1 MEPRLKN
8 LIILGA
14 ASGHDINRFLR
25 KTPNSETWT
34 IYGFEPSLDQFL
46 HLEHRFRNYKNVHCV
61 NAAATT
67 FDGTARLYECRPF
80 DHPPWERNH
89 QNGRSINPLKGNV
102 ISQFKEVEAI
112 DIAKWLKDSIQRD
125 SFNIMVIDIEG
136 AEYDVIDHLKEN
148 DMLSW
153 IDELYIEF
161 HGEKIK
167 DFDMNRERSM
177 ADMLIDFYKENVYI
191 ENYYQSD
198 KFSEMNSEVRRA
210 MNEGKRD

>member
-14 ASGHDINRFLR
+14 ATGHDIDRFLR
-25 KTPNSETWT
+25 KNSDCRTWT
-34 IYGFEPSLDQFL
+34 IYGFEPALDQFL
-46 HLEHRFRNYKNVHCV
+46 SLEHRFRNHKNVHCV

-67 FDGTARLYECRPF
+67 FDGTTKLYECRPF
-80 DHPPWERNH
+80 DLRPEQKNNH
-89 QNGRSINPLKGNV
+89 NGRSINPLKGNV
-102 ISQFKEVEAI
+102 ISYFKEVEAI
-112 DIAKWLKDSIQRD
+112 DISKWLKETIEKD
-125 SFNIMVIDIEG
+125 SFNVMVIDIEG

-198 KFSEMNSEVRRA
+198 KFSEMNSEVRRV

>member
-14 ASGHDINRFLR
+14 ATGHDIDRFLR
-25 KTPNSETWT
+25 KNADSQTWT
-34 IYGFEPSLDQFL
+34 IYGFEPALDQFL
-46 HLEHRFRNYKNVHCV
+46 ALEHRFRNHKNVHCV

-67 FDGTARLYECRPF
+67 FDGAARLYECGNIPGKNR
-80 DHPPWERNH
+80 
-89 QNGRSINPLKGNV
+89 NGRSILSSKINV
-102 ISQFKEVEAI
+102 VSDFKDIETV
-112 DIAKWLKDSIQRD
+112 DIAKWLKETIRKDSY
-125 SFNIMVIDIEG
+125 NVMVIDIEG

-167 DFDMNRERSM
+167 GFDMNKERSM
-177 ADMLIDFYKENVYI
+177 TDMLIDFYKENVYI